1 MVSNQKSQLCALL
14 LAAVALAAPQLIWM
28 TFLPCLLLL
37 TTPTWQ
43 LSKWWNK
50 AVDDPRLPHFLQKM
64 RVGDLPL
71 PDEVSAHMGCK
82 KHRACRFSCRR
93 FQEASWVMSRAWSN
107 KADSD
112 KKTRNKSKR
121 VPDSGPTRRNRARS
135 PAFENKLFIPEAQ
148 PVQEENAEV
157 VTTTGFCDLVPFPAA
172 HPNVGV
178 LNNNVVGC
186 CFSCG
191 ITFVMARH
199 TTDKSDGGA
208 KGLLL
213 CQGCTHHYRVQT
225 SVIDS
230 RGTALRADYATSGRL
245 LVSDDGDKITAC
257 FCKRLG
263 CGCGPQRSC
272 SSCLPWMT
280 RKKGCNVHH
289 SLKDV
294 WLTPAQQG
302 RQFAIDVVMEENAT
316 RAAQQETPVRA
327 GADAQPIRDSGASA
341 AGQVIPP
348 APPTAPP
355 ANARGWNL
363 AVSRSGRIITV

>member
-14 LAAVALAAPQLIWM
+14 IATVALAAPQLVWT

-37 TTPTWQ
+37 TTPSWQ
-43 LSKWWNK
+43 LSRWWNK
-50 AVDDPRLPHFLQKM
+50 AVEDPRLPHFFQNM

-71 PDEVSAHMGCK
+71 PGEVSAHQGCK

-93 FQEASWVMSRAWSN
+93 FQEASWVMSRPCYNTAS
-107 KADSD
+107 SD
-112 KKTRNKSKR
+112 KKTRSKSKR
-121 VPDSGPTRRNRARS
+121 EPNSGSACPKPSKQTY
-135 PAFENKLFIPEAQ
+135 PENKVRPEKK
-148 PVQEENAEV
+148 ESTEV

-191 ITFVMARH
+191 ISFVMARH

-213 CQGCTHHYRVQT
+213 CQGCTHHYRIQPT
-225 SVIDS
+225 IIDT
-230 RGTALRADYATSGRL
+230 RGTAHKVAYATGGRL
-245 LVSDDGDKITAC
+245 LVSEDGDKITAC

-263 CGCGPQRSC
+263 CECGPQRGC
-272 SSCLPWMT
+272 SFCLPWVT
-280 RKKGCNVHH
+280 RKKSCNVPHA
-289 SLKDV
+289 LKDL

-302 RQFAIDVVMEENAT
+302 RQFAIDVVMEENTA
-316 RAAQQETPVRA
+316 RAAQQETPDGA
-327 GADAQPIRDSGASA
+327 GPDVQPPIRDSGASA
-341 AGQVIPP
+341 AGQVNSP

-355 ANARGWNL
+355 ATAARAWNL